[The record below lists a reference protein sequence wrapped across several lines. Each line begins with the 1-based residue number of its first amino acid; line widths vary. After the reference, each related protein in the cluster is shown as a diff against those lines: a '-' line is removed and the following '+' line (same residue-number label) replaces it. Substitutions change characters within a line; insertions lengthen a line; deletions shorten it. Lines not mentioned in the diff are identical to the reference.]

1 MKKKEN
7 YLFSVYDA
15 FGAKLLTSLR
25 LKFSHPDEHKFRHGF
40 NDTINP
46 MCACGTEVKTT
57 EHFLLRCHLYSTV
70 RFEHFENLEKI
81 DPKFLNLNEKDQFN
95 VLLYG
100 YQINKPKSFNQSI
113 LNNVISYI
121 KVAARFDKLLVSFK
135 Q

>member
-1 MKKKEN
+1 
-7 YLFSVYDA
+7 
-15 FGAKLLTSLR
+15 
-25 LKFSHPDEHKFRHGF
+25 
-40 NDTINP
+40 
-46 MCACGTEVKTT
+46 MCACGTEVETT

-70 RFEHFENLEKI
+70 RFEHFEKLEKI

-113 LNNVISYI
+113 LSFMYVISYI
-121 KVAARFDKLLVSFK
+121 KVTARFDKLLVSFK